1 VTTAVG
7 IFMVAFGLGLWLGYA
22 IRDAGARFE
31 QQMREARARRYHE
44 EPT

>member
-1 VTTAVG
+1 MTTVVG
-7 IFMVAFGLGLWLGYA
+7 VFLIGCGIGLWLGWA

-31 QQMREARARRYHE
+31 QQMREDRARRYHE